1 MAILTRNLAAMAE
14 VAVANDVISIISI
27 SKRALRQRLD
37 RQHHAC
43 FSSTR
48 CICAI
53 HWRRAW
59 TLNPIACIRSKHFSH
74 KVWKI
79 WVKFFPANTRDS
91 SLSLP
96 PKTRLSHFDPRQITQ
111 TFTHSPPLF
120 IIERKNCEKLP
131 KQLNL
136 AWEVDFGPHLSS
148 HIRPHISTPRPFFLI
163 IWCIDA
169 RVGVE
174 GKMCTLLSSLP
185 NWIHSFSGWG
195 NFVFY

>member
-59 TLNPIACIRSKHFSH
+59 TLNPTACIRSKHFSH

-111 TFTHSPPLF
+111 TFTHSSPLF
-120 IIERKNCEKLP
+120 IIEREKTVKNCQSNWIWREKSTSVPIYHLTSALTSP
-131 KQLNL
+131 PL
-136 AWEVDFGPHLSS
+136 ALFSS
-148 HIRPHISTPRPFFLI
+148 LFDVLTRA
-163 IWCIDA
+163 W
-169 RVGVE
+169 GWK
-174 GKMCTLLSSLP
+174 GKCVLYSLLP